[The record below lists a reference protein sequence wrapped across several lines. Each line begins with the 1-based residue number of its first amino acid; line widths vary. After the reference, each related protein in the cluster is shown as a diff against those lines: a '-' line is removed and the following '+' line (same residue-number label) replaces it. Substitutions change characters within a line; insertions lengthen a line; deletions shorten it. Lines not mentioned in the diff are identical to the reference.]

1 MSIENKQVLMDK
13 LLITAKEFRLGK
25 EGQASESL
33 RECID
38 LLMPMMMQLPPTET
52 TLYLSTILD
61 AQERH
66 DWLSVADGLEYELL
80 SLIAEQP

>member
-38 LLMPMMMQLPPTET
+38 LLMPMMMQLPSAET
-52 TLYLSTILD
+52 KLYLSTILD